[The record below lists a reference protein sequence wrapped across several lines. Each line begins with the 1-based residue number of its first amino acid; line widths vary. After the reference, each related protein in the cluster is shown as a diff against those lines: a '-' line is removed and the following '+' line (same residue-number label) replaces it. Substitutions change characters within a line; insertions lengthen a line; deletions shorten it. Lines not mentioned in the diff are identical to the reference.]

1 MNKTEAIDFLQGE
14 KTMYFGY
21 FIPTIVS
28 LSIKMRRL
36 EPKSLKYLTESSKKM
51 HEALLK
57 RFEKYFLIQPDA
69 WDAVIAAISVP
80 DIKLRFVKA
89 LLETAKTQ
97 TEEEVKKMF
106 NTYVVKYGKVA
117 CAKTRI
123 LPQPPQKTF
132 FDFGDESNDIS
143 IQCGSTD
150 SENYLQETLLYLAER
165 EETTSCLNKYQAI
178 KNRSLPSNICYLI
191 VYDWDL
197 HDNQHNTKENTY
209 ASWAKQMLD
218 KASDPTNKSLRG
230 KRDRIVEF
238 VGIRIFAV
246 ITSDAGKQ
254 ATHQQ
259 YQQQ

>member
-1 MNKTEAIDFLQGE
+1 MRPIAEAIDFLQGE

-178 KNRSLPSNICYLI
+178 KNVFLKYNTPLPSSAP
-191 VYDWDL
+191 V
-197 HDNQHNTKENTY
+197 
-209 ASWAKQMLD
+209 
-218 KASDPTNKSLRG
+218 
-230 KRDRIVEF
+230 
-238 VGIRIFAV
+238 
-246 ITSDAGKQ
+246 
-254 ATHQQ
+254 
-259 YQQQ
+259 